1 MTAKLSPVK
10 GANMENG
17 EKNIATKSKTIKV
30 KNTISD
36 VNSNKINGSQGK
48 LFCLICGRLQRRKC
62 VSFFYMDNQN
72 KILNRSE
79 NF

>member
-10 GANMENG
+10 GTNMENG
-17 EKNIATKSKTIKV
+17 EKNITTKSKTK

>member
-1 MTAKLSPVK
+1 
-10 GANMENG
+10 MENG
-17 EKNIATKSKTIKV
+17 EKNITTKSKANKV

-72 KILNRSE
+72 KNLNRSE

>member
-1 MTAKLSPVK
+1 
-10 GANMENG
+10 MENG
-17 EKNIATKSKTIKV
+17 EKNITTKSKTNKV